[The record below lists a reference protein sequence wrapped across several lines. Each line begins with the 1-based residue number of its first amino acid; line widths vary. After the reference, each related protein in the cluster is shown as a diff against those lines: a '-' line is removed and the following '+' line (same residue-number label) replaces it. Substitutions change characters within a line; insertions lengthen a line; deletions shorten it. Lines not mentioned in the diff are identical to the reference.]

1 MPKRKLISF
10 CYETMAS
17 IAGISFVLC
26 LFTLRLQRWARA
38 FQDSVYNTTVETTS
52 GAKALNRLLKHQ
64 YLPRQKH
71 MTLSHIISNIT
82 KEFLPDLHY
91 KYIYKNF
98 KLSDLYGLYNPAVIP
113 SYIQGHPKPT
123 ILHCLHRQAS
133 GMVKTSGS
141 GKFEVQGNMKTHVVD
156 FGLLS
161 GEPSCTCKD
170 WVKYHIPCK
179 HFFGVFHLFH
189 VGAWKHY
196 PKATSNHHILNLDA
210 ISHYVKNYKEQLH
223 SPENPS
229 TPHQVESL
237 QSESKMDEM

>member
-1 MPKRKLISF
+1 M
-10 CYETMAS
+10 
-17 IAGISFVLC
+17 
-26 LFTLRLQRWARA
+26 LRLWIG
-38 FQDSVYNTTVETTS
+38 SSNTNICQGKSTWPCRTS
-52 GAKALNRLLKHQ
+52 SA
-64 YLPRQKH
+64 
-71 MTLSHIISNIT
+71 IFE
-82 KEFLPDLHY
+82 EFLPDLHY

-133 GMVKTSGS
+133 GNKITSSMVKASGS

-161 GEPSCTCKD
+161 GELSCTCKD
-170 WVKYHIPCK
+170 WVNYHIPCK
-179 HFFGVFHLFH
+179 LFFGVFHLFH
-189 VGAWKHY
+189 IGAWKHY
-196 PKATSNHHILNLDA
+196 PKATSNHHILILDA
-210 ISHYVKNYKEQLH
+210 ISHYVKNKEQLY

-229 TPHQVESL
+229 TPSSPTLHSPHQVKSL